1 MKKSYM
7 ALAPLLA
14 ALGVV
19 ALTGAAE
26 AASWFS
32 LERKNEVEPVQDQV
46 YKDECGSCHMAYQPG
61 LLPARSWGKLL
72 DAEALADHFGENAEL
87 PAQTRA
93 HLLDYLVSHAADKS
107 DYKRSRKLMASL
119 EEGETPVRI
128 TEIAY
133 IRRKHHEIPARLIQ
147 GEKVKSLSYCDACH
161 TKAAQGEYDEDTVI
175 IPGKGK
181 WSW

>member
-1 MKKSYM
+1 MKKSC
-7 ALAPLLA
+7 LAFTPILVWFGLVTSSA
-14 ALGVV
+14 
-19 ALTGAAE
+19 TQ

-32 LERKNEVEPVQDQV
+32 LERKNEIEPVQDQV
-46 YKDECGSCHMAYQPG
+46 YQDECGSCHMAYQPG
-61 LLPARSWGKLL
+61 WLPAGSWGKLL
-72 DAEALADHFGENAEL
+72 DAAALSDHFGENAEL

-107 DYKRSRKLMASL
+107 EYKRSRKVMASL
-119 EEGETPVRI
+119 KEGDAPLRI

-133 IRRKHHEIPARLIQ
+133 IRRKHHEIPDSLIK

-161 TKAAQGEYDEDTVI
+161 TKAAMGEYDEDTVV
-175 IPGKGK
+175 IPGKGR